1 MPIPQEIPPKLDE
14 IEVSIFGPGFG
25 ESIVAHVGNGDWII
39 IDSCIEEMGRVSKP
53 IEYLKTLGV
62 DPAQSVRIV
71 VATHWHDDHV
81 AGLSGALEACQTA
94 VFCCPDALSNK
105 DFLRLAE
112 LYKEAPAGFPTGPEE
127 IIRAIEISSLRSK
140 TFGKQMLKWAKA
152 DNLIWASSQARMIAL
167 SPSDEMIRRAIEFM
181 IREYNRAV
189 SGNKLL
195 DRLTPQMPNDTATV
209 VRLDV
214 GERSILLGSDLE
226 TERDPLVG
234 WRAVLDTV
242 SATERRSSVYK
253 VAHHGSKSGCYP
265 DVWSKL
271 LLPNPL
277 ALLAPFRWGRHK
289 LPNLTDRARI
299 LGMTDRAFI
308 SAHPDRDAPPGGRRS
323 PKVESFI
330 KQTAK
335 NRRRACG
342 PVGQVR
348 WRATIHDLA
357 DEGTV
362 DLFDGALHLKD
373 AA

>member
-1 MPIPQEIPPKLDE
+1 MLIPQAIPPKPDE
-14 IEVSIFGPGFG
+14 VEVSIFGPGFG

-39 IDSCIEEMGRVSKP
+39 VDSCIEEAGRVPKP
-53 IEYLKTLGV
+53 IEYLKLLGV

-81 AGLSGALEACQTA
+81 AGLSDTLETCRTA
-94 VFCCPDALSNK
+94 AFCCPAALASR

-112 LYKEAPAGFPTGPEE
+112 LYKEAPAGFPSGPEE
-127 IIRAIEISSLRSK
+127 ISRAIEISSLRSRE
-140 TFGKQMLKWAKA
+140 FRKQMLKWAKA
-152 DNLIWASSQARMIAL
+152 DSLIWTSSQARIVAL
-167 SPSDEMIRRAIEFM
+167 SPSDEMIRKTIEFM
-181 IREYNRAV
+181 IREYNLAT
-189 SGNKLL
+189 SGNKML
-195 DRLTPQMPNDTATV
+195 DRLTPQTPNDTATV

-234 WRAVLDTV
+234 WTAVLDTF
-242 SATERRSSVYK
+242 SAAERRSSVYK
-253 VAHHGSKSGCYP
+253 VAHHGSKSGCHP
-265 DVWSKL
+265 EVWSKML
-271 LLPNPL
+271 DPNPL

-289 LPNLTDRARI
+289 LPNPSDRARI

-308 SAHPDRDAPPGGRRS
+308 SAHPDIDALPGGRRS
-323 PKVESFI
+323 PKIEGLI

-335 NRRRACG
+335 KRRRACG
-342 PVGQVR
+342 PVGHVR
-348 WRATIHDLA
+348 WRASIHDLT
-357 DEGTV
+357 DEGKV